1 MNKSNT
7 EKQDKDLWATPW
19 WVFWFAEAYFGIKFD
34 LDVCAMAHNKKVK
47 KYISPEQN
55 TLITE
60 WNGRFCWCNPP
71 YSNPLP
77 FVMRAIQQSVLHN
90 KTVVMLLNVDNS
102 TKWFNQCVR
111 NAKEIVYITD
121 KRIPFINN
129 ETGKETDQNNKGQM
143 LVLFAPNNGL
153 DCLKTSYISMLKMR
167 EIGNQW
173 GRENGLSAL

>member
-60 WNGRFCWCNPP
+60 WDGRFCWCNPP

-77 FVMRAIQQSVLHN
+77 FVERAIEQSQQHN
-90 KTVVMLLNVDNS
+90 KVVVMLLNADNS
-102 TKWFNQCVR
+102 TKWFERCV
-111 NAKEIVYITD
+111 NYASWVVFITRG
-121 KRIPFINN
+121 RIPFIHNS
-129 ETGKETDQNNKGQM
+129 TGKETKGNSKGQM
-143 LVLFAPNNGL
+143 LVLFTPNSNRL
-153 DCLKTSYISMLKMR
+153 SPRTSYIPMQEIR

-173 GRENGLSAL
+173 AAEQGYRQ